1 MKHENHNINRIFLYI
16 FSFAYALLVIFKCN
30 TVEAAE
36 VTPETIT
43 EETTPEQPTD
53 QEMEEP
59 EKTDQ
64 QIEIEKAWQE
74 LEQTEDNTTI
84 EYRVNALELRLQEMG
99 ITLDDLIVRVED
111 LTEEESLIEKLLT
124 SINEQNNLVLTAL
137 NNLINN
143 QNYQIENTPIE
154 AYEAVVTIA
163 ESVKELN
170 LNTVSGNSLVSGLD
184 QRMTESQEQ
193 TAEQHKENME
203 SMNYALVA
211 VLLFLGIVIG
221 AVFALILS
229 RYMKNGNS

>member
-1 MKHENHNINRIFLYI
+1 MKHENHNKNRILLYI
-16 FSFAYALLVIFKCN
+16 FSLAYALLVISTCN

-74 LEQTEDNTTI
+74 LEQTDNSTI
-84 EYRVNALELRLQEMG
+84 EYRVNALELRLQELG
-99 ITLDDLIVRVED
+99 ITLDDLIVRVEE
-111 LTEEESLIEKLLT
+111 LGEEKNLLEQLVT

>member
-1 MKHENHNINRIFLYI
+1 MKHENNNKNRILLYI
-16 FSFAYALLVIFKCN
+16 FSLAYALLVISTCN

-43 EETTPEQPTD
+43 KETTPEQPTD

-74 LEQTEDNTTI
+74 LEQTDNSTI
-84 EYRVNALELRLQEMG
+84 EYRVNALELRLQELG
-99 ITLDDLIVRVED
+99 ITLDDLIVRVEE
-111 LTEEESLIEKLLT
+111 LGEEENLLEQLVT

-163 ESVKELN
+163 ESVDELN

>member
-1 MKHENHNINRIFLYI
+1 MKHEIGNKNYI
-16 FSFAYALLVIFKCN
+16 LLPAIGIACGLLVFGSTLK
-30 TVEAAE
+30 VEAVE
-36 VTPETIT
+36 VTPEIIT
-43 EETTPEQPTD
+43 EENIPEQSED
-53 QEMEEP
+53 QEPEEP

-64 QIEIEKAWQE
+64 QIEIEKAWAE
-74 LEQTEDNTTI
+74 LEQTDNSTI
-84 EYRVNALELRLQEMG
+84 EYRVNALELRLQELG
-99 ITLDDLIVRVED
+99 ITLDDLLVR
-111 LTEEESLIEKLLT
+111 TEELAEEDNLLEQLIT
-124 SINEQNNLVLTAL
+124 AINEQNNLVLIAL

-154 AYEAVVTIA
+154 AYEAVATIA
-163 ESVKELN
+163 ESVDELN
-170 LNTVSGNSLVSGLD
+170 SNTVSGNSLVSGLD

-229 RYMKNGNS
+229 RYIKNGNS

>member
-1 MKHENHNINRIFLYI
+1 MKHENHNKNRILLYI
-16 FSFAYALLVIFKCN
+16 FSLAYALLVISTCN

-43 EETTPEQPTD
+43 EETTLEQPTD

-64 QIEIEKAWQE
+64 QIVIEKAWKE
-74 LEQTEDNTTI
+74 LEQTDNSTI
-84 EYRVNALELRLQEMG
+84 EYRVNALELRLQELG
-99 ITLDDLIVRVED
+99 ITLDDLIVRVEE
-111 LTEEESLIEKLLT
+111 LGEEENLLEQLVT

>member
-1 MKHENHNINRIFLYI
+1 MKHEIVNKNYI
-16 FSFAYALLVIFKCN
+16 LLSAIGIACSLLVFGTPLK
-30 TVEAAE
+30 VEAAE

-74 LEQTEDNTTI
+74 LEQTDNSTI
-84 EYRVNALELRLQEMG
+84 EYRVNALELRLQELG
-99 ITLDDLIVRVED
+99 ITLDDLIVRVEE
-111 LTEEESLIEKLLT
+111 LGEEENLLEQLVT

>member
-1 MKHENHNINRIFLYI
+1 MRDANYHKNYI
-16 FSFAYALLVIFKCN
+16 LLPAIGIACGLLVFGSTLK
-30 TVEAAE
+30 VEAVE
-36 VTPETIT
+36 ETSEIIT
-43 EETTPEQPTD
+43 EETIPEQSED
-53 QEMEEP
+53 QEPEEP

-74 LEQTEDNTTI
+74 LEQTDNSTI
-84 EYRVNALELRLQEMG
+84 EYRVNALELRLQELG
-99 ITLDDLIVRVED
+99 ITLDDLQVRVEE
-111 LTEEESLIEKLLT
+111 LGEEDNLLEQLIT
-124 SINEQNNLVLTAL
+124 AINEQNNLVLIAL

>member
-1 MKHENHNINRIFLYI
+1 MKHENNNKNRILLYI
-16 FSFAYALLVIFKCN
+16 FSLAYALLVISTCN

-43 EETTPEQPTD
+43 KETTPEQPTD

-74 LEQTEDNTTI
+74 LEQTDNSTI
-84 EYRVNALELRLQEMG
+84 EYRVNALELRLQELG
-99 ITLDDLIVRVED
+99 ITLDDLIVRVEE
-111 LTEEESLIEKLLT
+111 LGEEENLLEQLVT
-124 SINEQNNLVLTAL
+124 SINEQNNLVITAL

>member
-1 MKHENHNINRIFLYI
+1 MKHENNNKNRILLYI
-16 FSFAYALLVIFKCN
+16 FSLAYALLVISTCN

-36 VTPETIT
+36 VIPETIT

-53 QEMEEP
+53 PEMEEP

-74 LEQTEDNTTI
+74 LEQTDNSTI
-84 EYRVNALELRLQEMG
+84 EYRVNALELRLQELG
-99 ITLDDLIVRVED
+99 ITLDDLIVRVEE
-111 LTEEESLIEKLLT
+111 LGEEENLLEQLVT

-170 LNTVSGNSLVSGLD
+170 SNTVSGNSLVSGLD

>member
-1 MKHENHNINRIFLYI
+1 MKHENHNKNRILLYI
-16 FSFAYALLVIFKCN
+16 FSLAYALLVISTCN

-53 QEMEEP
+53 QE
-59 EKTDQ
+59 
-64 QIEIEKAWQE
+64 IEIEKAWQE
-74 LEQTEDNTTI
+74 LEQTDNSTI
-84 EYRVNALELRLQEMG
+84 EYRVNALELRLQEQG
-99 ITLDDLIVRVED
+99 ITLDDLIVRVEE
-111 LTEEESLIEKLLT
+111 LGEEENLLEKLVT

>member
-1 MKHENHNINRIFLYI
+1 MKHENHNKNRILLYI
-16 FSFAYALLVIFKCN
+16 FSLAYALLVISTCN

-74 LEQTEDNTTI
+74 LEQTDNSTI
-84 EYRVNALELRLQEMG
+84 EYRVNALELRLQELG
-99 ITLDDLIVRVED
+99 ITLDDLIVRVEE
-111 LTEEESLIEKLLT
+111 LGEEENLLEQLVT

-137 NNLINN
+137 NNLINK

>member
-1 MKHENHNINRIFLYI
+1 MKHESHNKNRILLYI
-16 FSFAYALLVIFKCN
+16 FSLAYALLVISTCN

-43 EETTPEQPTD
+43 EETTLEQPTD

-64 QIEIEKAWQE
+64 QIVIEKAWKE
-74 LEQTEDNTTI
+74 LEQTDNSTI
-84 EYRVNALELRLQEMG
+84 EYRVNALELRLQELG
-99 ITLDDLIVRVED
+99 ITLDDLIVRVEE
-111 LTEEESLIEKLLT
+111 LGEEENLLEQLVT
-124 SINEQNNLVLTAL
+124 SINEQNNLVLIAL

>member
-1 MKHENHNINRIFLYI
+1 MKHENHNKNRILLYI
-16 FSFAYALLVIFKCN
+16 FSLAYALLVISTCN

-74 LEQTEDNTTI
+74 LEQTDNSTI
-84 EYRVNALELRLQEMG
+84 EYRVNALELRLQELG
-99 ITLDDLIVRVED
+99 ITLDDLIVRVEE
-111 LTEEESLIEKLLT
+111 LGEEENLLEQLVT
-124 SINEQNNLVLTAL
+124 SINEQNSLILTAL

-163 ESVKELN
+163 ESVDELN

>member
-1 MKHENHNINRIFLYI
+1 MKHENHNKNRILLYI
-16 FSFAYALLVIFKCN
+16 FSLAYALLVISTPLKI
-30 TVEAAE
+30 EAVE

-74 LEQTEDNTTI
+74 LEQTDNSTI
-84 EYRVNALELRLQEMG
+84 EYRVNALELRLQELG
-99 ITLDDLIVRVED
+99 ITLDDLIVRVEE
-111 LTEEESLIEKLLT
+111 LGEEENLLEQLVT

-143 QNYQIENTPIE
+143 QNYQIENAPIE
-154 AYEAVVTIA
+154 AYEAVTTIA
-163 ESVKELN
+163 ESVAELN

-229 RYMKNGNS
+229 RYMKNGNT

>member
-1 MKHENHNINRIFLYI
+1 MNFEISYKKYI
-16 FSFAYALLVIFKCN
+16 LLPAIGIACGLLVFGTPFK
-30 TVEAAE
+30 VEAVE

-43 EETTPEQPTD
+43 EEITPEQPTD

-64 QIEIEKAWQE
+64 QFEIEKAWQE
-74 LEQTEDNTTI
+74 LEQTDNSTI
-84 EYRVNALELRLQEMG
+84 EYRVNALELRLQEQG
-99 ITLDDLIVRVED
+99 ITLDDLIVRVEE
-111 LTEEESLIEKLLT
+111 LGEEENLLEQLVT

-154 AYEAVVTIA
+154 AYEAVTTIA

>member
-1 MKHENHNINRIFLYI
+1 MKHKNYNINRIFLYI
-16 FSFAYALLVIFKCN
+16 FSFAYALLVIIKCN

-74 LEQTEDNTTI
+74 LEQTDNSTI
-84 EYRVNALELRLQEMG
+84 EYRVNALELRLQELG
-99 ITLDDLIVRVED
+99 VTLDDLIVRVEE
-111 LTEEESLIEKLLT
+111 LGEEENLLEQLVT

-154 AYEAVVTIA
+154 AYKAVTTIA

>member
-1 MKHENHNINRIFLYI
+1 MKHENNNKNRILLYI
-16 FSFAYALLVIFKCN
+16 FSLAYALLVISTPLKI
-30 TVEAAE
+30 EAVE

-74 LEQTEDNTTI
+74 LEQTDNSTI
-84 EYRVNALELRLQEMG
+84 EYRVNALELRLQELG
-99 ITLDDLIVRVED
+99 ITLDDLIVRVEE
-111 LTEEESLIEKLLT
+111 LGEEENLLEQLVT

>member
-1 MKHENHNINRIFLYI
+1 MKHENNNKNRILLYI
-16 FSFAYALLVIFKCN
+16 FSLAYALLVISTCN

-74 LEQTEDNTTI
+74 LEQTDNSTI
-84 EYRVNALELRLQEMG
+84 EYRVNALELRLQELG
-99 ITLDDLIVRVED
+99 ITLDDLIVRVEELGED
-111 LTEEESLIEKLLT
+111 EKLLEQLVT

-163 ESVKELN
+163 ESVDELN

>member
-1 MKHENHNINRIFLYI
+1 MKHENHNKNRILLYI
-16 FSFAYALLVIFKCN
+16 FSFAYALLVISTCN

-74 LEQTEDNTTI
+74 LEQTDNSTI
-84 EYRVNALELRLQEMG
+84 EYRVNALELRLQELG
-99 ITLDDLIVRVED
+99 ITLDDLIVRVEE
-111 LTEEESLIEKLLT
+111 LGEEENLLEQLVT

-154 AYEAVVTIA
+154 AYEAVATIA
-163 ESVKELN
+163 ESVDELN

>member
-1 MKHENHNINRIFLYI
+1 MKHENHNKNRILLYI
-16 FSFAYALLVIFKCN
+16 FSLAYALLVISTCN

-43 EETTPEQPTD
+43 EETTLEQPTD

-74 LEQTEDNTTI
+74 LEQTDNSTI
-84 EYRVNALELRLQEMG
+84 EYRVNALELRLQELG
-99 ITLDDLIVRVED
+99 ITLDDLIVRVEE
-111 LTEEESLIEKLLT
+111 LGEEENLLEQLVT

-154 AYEAVVTIA
+154 ACEAVVTIA

>member
-1 MKHENHNINRIFLYI
+1 MKHENHNKNRILLYI
-16 FSFAYALLVIFKCN
+16 FSLAYALLVISTCN

-43 EETTPEQPTD
+43 EETTQEQPTD
-53 QEMEEP
+53 QEMGEP

-74 LEQTEDNTTI
+74 LEQTDNSTI
-84 EYRVNALELRLQEMG
+84 EYRVNALELRLQELG
-99 ITLDDLIVRVED
+99 ITLDDLIVRVEE
-111 LTEEESLIEKLLT
+111 LEEEENLLEQLVT

-143 QNYQIENTPIE
+143 QNYQIENTPSE

>member
-1 MKHENHNINRIFLYI
+1 MKHENYNINRIFLYI
-16 FSFAYALLVIFKCN
+16 FSFAYALLVIIKCN

-53 QEMEEP
+53 QEMEQ
-59 EKTDQ
+59 TD
-64 QIEIEKAWQE
+64 
-74 LEQTEDNTTI
+74 NSTI
-84 EYRVNALELRLQEMG
+84 EYRVNALELRLQELG
-99 ITLDDLIVRVED
+99 ITLDDLIVRVEE
-111 LTEEESLIEKLLT
+111 LGEEENLLEQLVT

-143 QNYQIENTPIE
+143 QNYQIENAPIE
-154 AYEAVVTIA
+154 AYEAVTTIA
-163 ESVKELN
+163 ESVAELN

>member
-1 MKHENHNINRIFLYI
+1 MKHEIINKKYI
-16 FSFAYALLVIFKCN
+16 LLSAIGIVCGILVFGAPFMS
-30 TVEAAE
+30 EAAE

-74 LEQTEDNTTI
+74 LEQTDNSTI
-84 EYRVNALELRLQEMG
+84 EYRVNALELRLQELG
-99 ITLDDLIVRVED
+99 ITLDDLIVRVEE
-111 LTEEESLIEKLLT
+111 LGEEENLLEQLVT

-143 QNYQIENTPIE
+143 QNYQIENAPIE
-154 AYEAVVTIA
+154 AYEAVTTIA
-163 ESVKELN
+163 ESVAELN

>member
-1 MKHENHNINRIFLYI
+1 MKHEIGNKNYI
-16 FSFAYALLVIFKCN
+16 LFPAIGIACGLLVFGSTLK
-30 TVEAAE
+30 VEAVE
-36 VTPETIT
+36 ETPEIII
-43 EETTPEQPTD
+43 EETIPDQSED
-53 QEMEEP
+53 QEPEEP

-64 QIEIEKAWQE
+64 QIEIEKAWAE
-74 LEQTEDNTTI
+74 LEQTDNTTI
-84 EYRVNALELRLQEMG
+84 EYRVNVLELRLQELG
-99 ITLDDLIVRVED
+99 ITLDDLQVHAEELGEED
-111 LTEEESLIEKLLT
+111 NLLEQLIT
-124 SINEQNNLVLTAL
+124 AINEQNNLVLIAL

-154 AYEAVVTIA
+154 AYEAVATIA
-163 ESVKELN
+163 ESVDELN
-170 LNTVSGNSLVSGLD
+170 LNTVSGNTLVSGLD

-229 RYMKNGNS
+229 RYIKNGNS

>member
-1 MKHENHNINRIFLYI
+1 MKYEIIRKNHILLPAIG
-16 FSFAYALLVIFKCN
+16 FACCLLVFGSTLKAQA
-30 TVEAAE
+30 VEVA
-36 VTPETIT
+36 PELNT
-43 EETTPEQPTD
+43 EESIPEQ
-53 QEMEEP
+53 QETEEL
-59 EKTDQ
+59 EKTEQ
-64 QIEIEKAWQE
+64 QTAIEQAWQE
-74 LEQTEDNTTI
+74 LEQTDSTTI
-84 EYRVNALELRLQEMG
+84 EYRVNALELRLQELG
-99 ITLDDLIVRVED
+99 ITLDDLIVRVEELGED
-111 LTEEESLIEKLLT
+111 ENLLEQLVT

-154 AYEAVVTIA
+154 AYEAVATIA
-163 ESVKELN
+163 ESVDELN
-170 LNTVSGNSLVSGLD
+170 LNTVSSNSLVSGLD

-229 RYMKNGNS
+229 RYLKNGNS

>member
-1 MKHENHNINRIFLYI
+1 MKHENHNKNRILLYI
-16 FSFAYALLVIFKCN
+16 FSLAYALLVISTCN

-43 EETTPEQPTD
+43 EETTQEQPTD

-74 LEQTEDNTTI
+74 LEQTDNSTI
-84 EYRVNALELRLQEMG
+84 EYRVNALELRLQELG
-99 ITLDDLIVRVED
+99 ITLDDLIVRVEE
-111 LTEEESLIEKLLT
+111 LEEEENLLEQLVT

-143 QNYQIENTPIE
+143 QNYQIENTPSE

>member
-1 MKHENHNINRIFLYI
+1 MKHENYNKNRILLYI
-16 FSFAYALLVIFKCN
+16 FSLAYALLVISTCN

-74 LEQTEDNTTI
+74 LEQTDNSTI
-84 EYRVNALELRLQEMG
+84 EYRVNALELRLQELG
-99 ITLDDLIVRVED
+99 ITLDDLIVRVEE
-111 LTEEESLIEKLLT
+111 LGEEENLLEQLVT

>member
-1 MKHENHNINRIFLYI
+1 MKHENHNKNRILLYI
-16 FSFAYALLVIFKCN
+16 FSLAYALLVISTCN

-74 LEQTEDNTTI
+74 LEQTDNSTI
-84 EYRVNALELRLQEMG
+84 EYRVNALELRLQELG
-99 ITLDDLIVRVED
+99 ITLDDLIVRVEE
-111 LTEEESLIEKLLT
+111 LGEEENLLEQFVT

-154 AYEAVVTIA
+154 VYEAVVTIA

>member
-1 MKHENHNINRIFLYI
+1 MKHENHNKNRILLYI
-16 FSFAYALLVIFKCN
+16 FSFAYALLVISTCN

-74 LEQTEDNTTI
+74 LEQTDNSTI
-84 EYRVNALELRLQEMG
+84 EYRVNALELRLQELG
-99 ITLDDLIVRVED
+99 ITLDDLIVRVEE
-111 LTEEESLIEKLLT
+111 LGEEENLLEQLVT

-137 NNLINN
+137 NNLIHN
-143 QNYQIENTPIE
+143 QNYQIENAPIE
-154 AYEAVVTIA
+154 AYEAVATIA
-163 ESVKELN
+163 ESVNELN

>member
-1 MKHENHNINRIFLYI
+1 MKHENHNKNRILLYI
-16 FSFAYALLVIFKCN
+16 FSLAYALLVISTPLKI
-30 TVEAAE
+30 EAVE

-74 LEQTEDNTTI
+74 LEQTDNSTI
-84 EYRVNALELRLQEMG
+84 EYRVNALELRLQELG
-99 ITLDDLIVRVED
+99 ITLDDLIVRVEE
-111 LTEEESLIEKLLT
+111 LGEEENLLEQLVT

-143 QNYQIENTPIE
+143 QNYQIENAPIE

>member
-1 MKHENHNINRIFLYI
+1 MKHENNNKNRILLYI
-16 FSFAYALLVIFKCN
+16 FSLAYALLVISTCN

-74 LEQTEDNTTI
+74 LEQTDNSTI
-84 EYRVNALELRLQEMG
+84 EYRVNALELRLQELG
-99 ITLDDLIVRVED
+99 ITLDDLIVRVEE
-111 LTEEESLIEKLLT
+111 LGEEENLLEQLVT

-143 QNYQIENTPIE
+143 QNYQIENTPSE

-229 RYMKNGNS
+229 RYMKNGNG

>member
-1 MKHENHNINRIFLYI
+1 MKHEIVNKNYI
-16 FSFAYALLVIFKCN
+16 LLSAIGIACGLLVFGLPLK
-30 TVEAAE
+30 VEAVE
-36 VTPETIT
+36 VTPEIST
-43 EETTPEQPTD
+43 EETIPDQSED
-53 QEMEEP
+53 QEPEEL

-64 QIEIEKAWQE
+64 QIEIEKAWAE
-74 LEQTEDNTTI
+74 LEQTDNSSI
-84 EYRVNALELRLQEMG
+84 EYRVNALELRLQELG
-99 ITLDDLIVRVED
+99 ITLDDLIVRVEE
-111 LTEEESLIEKLLT
+111 LGEEDNLLEQLVT

-143 QNYQIENTPIE
+143 QNYQIEHAPLE
-154 AYEAVVTIA
+154 AYEAVATIA
-163 ESVKELN
+163 ESVDELN

-184 QRMTESQEQ
+184 QRMSESQEQ

-229 RYMKNGNS
+229 RYIKNGNG

>member
-1 MKHENHNINRIFLYI
+1 MKHENNYKNHILLSAFGI
-16 FSFAYALLVIFKCN
+16 ACGLLVFGTPLK
-30 TVEAAE
+30 VEAAE

-74 LEQTEDNTTI
+74 LEQTDNSTI
-84 EYRVNALELRLQEMG
+84 EYRVNALELRLQELG
-99 ITLDDLIVRVED
+99 ITLDDLIVRVEE
-111 LTEEESLIEKLLT
+111 LGEEENLLEQLVT
-124 SINEQNNLVLTAL
+124 SINEQNSLVLTAL

>member
-1 MKHENHNINRIFLYI
+1 MKHENNNKNRILLYI
-16 FSFAYALLVIFKCN
+16 FSLAYALLVIGTPLKI
-30 TVEAAE
+30 EAVE

-74 LEQTEDNTTI
+74 LEQTDNSTI
-84 EYRVNALELRLQEMG
+84 EYRVNALELRLQELC
-99 ITLDDLIVRVED
+99 ITLDDLIVRVEE
-111 LTEEESLIEKLLT
+111 LGEEENLLEQLVT

>member
-1 MKHENHNINRIFLYI
+1 MKHENHNKNRILLYI
-16 FSFAYALLVIFKCN
+16 FSLAYALLVISTCN

-74 LEQTEDNTTI
+74 LEQTDNSTI
-84 EYRVNALELRLQEMG
+84 EYRVNALELRLQELG
-99 ITLDDLIVRVED
+99 ITLDDLIVRVEE
-111 LTEEESLIEKLLT
+111 LGEEEKLLEQLVT

>member
-1 MKHENHNINRIFLYI
+1 MKHENHNKNRILLYI
-16 FSFAYALLVIFKCN
+16 FSFAYALLVISTCN

-36 VTPETIT
+36 VTLETIT

-74 LEQTEDNTTI
+74 LEQTDNSTI
-84 EYRVNALELRLQEMG
+84 EYRVNALELRLQELG
-99 ITLDDLIVRVED
+99 ITLDDLIVRVEE
-111 LTEEESLIEKLLT
+111 LGEEENLLEQLVT

>member
-1 MKHENHNINRIFLYI
+1 MKHEIGNKNYI
-16 FSFAYALLVIFKCN
+16 LLSAIGIACGLLVFGTPFKA
-30 TVEAAE
+30 EAVE

-74 LEQTEDNTTI
+74 LEQTDNSTI
-84 EYRVNALELRLQEMG
+84 EYRVNALELRLQELG
-99 ITLDDLIVRVED
+99 ITLDDLIVRVEE
-111 LTEEESLIEKLLT
+111 LGEEENLLEQLVT

-143 QNYQIENTPIE
+143 QNYQIENAPIE
-154 AYEAVVTIA
+154 AYEAVATIA
-163 ESVKELN
+163 ESVDELN

>member
-1 MKHENHNINRIFLYI
+1 MKHENHNKNRILLYI
-16 FSFAYALLVIFKCN
+16 FSLAYALLVISTCN

-74 LEQTEDNTTI
+74 LEQTDNSTI
-84 EYRVNALELRLQEMG
+84 EYRVNALELRLQELG
-99 ITLDDLIVRVED
+99 ITLDDLIVRVEE
-111 LTEEESLIEKLLT
+111 LGEEEKLLEQLVT

-163 ESVKELN
+163 ESVDELN

-203 SMNYALVA
+203 SMNYALGA

-229 RYMKNGNS
+229 RYMKNGKS

>member
-1 MKHENHNINRIFLYI
+1 MKHENHNKNRILLYI
-16 FSFAYALLVIFKCN
+16 FSLAYALLVISTCN

-36 VTPETIT
+36 VTLETIT

-74 LEQTEDNTTI
+74 LEQTDNSTI
-84 EYRVNALELRLQEMG
+84 EYRVNALELRLQELG
-99 ITLDDLIVRVED
+99 ITLDDLIVRVEE
-111 LTEEESLIEKLLT
+111 LGEEEKLLEQLVT

-143 QNYQIENTPIE
+143 QNYQIENTPSE